1 MQKLNEPGPQPV
13 LVCALEALPPG
24 SRKLLRT
31 DLEVILVLN
40 IDGVIHA
47 ISNICPHSGGY
58 MQYGPLEGHVLEC
71 PLHYWPFDVRTGE
84 LVGMNQD
91 SLLDEGLEIYPV
103 QIQDDQIYV
112 II

>member
-1 MQKLNEPGPQPV
+1 
-13 LVCALEALPPG
+13 
-24 SRKLLRT
+24 
-31 DLEVILVLN
+31 
-40 IDGVIHA
+40 
-47 ISNICPHSGGY
+47 